1 MADRTIKKVKYG
13 NTERHSFAQVKDV
26 CAMPYLVEVQKDSY
40 LEFMKNGIGEVF
52 KDFSPIRDYSNKME
66 LWFLDHTLEMT
77 PKYSE
82 KECKDRDATY
92 AVPLRVKVRLVNK
105 ETGEVI
111 EEPRVYMGDIPL
123 MTPNGS
129 FIINGAER
137 VVVSQLVRSPG
148 VYFNF
153 VKEVKTGVKYFT
165 STNIPTRGAWLEW
178 QEDDKGNLWVHVDR
192 ERKVPASV
200 FLRSLF
206 SAANVEAEE
215 ELPILEPFKNKMGMS
230 DDDICA
236 LFHNEPLICSTVA
249 NDPNKT
255 EEDALR
261 ELNKK
266 LRPGEIPNTDSIRQY
281 IRSLMFER
289 RKYDLSKV
297 GRYKFNKK
305 LALSKRIADRIAAED
320 VVDMYGEVV
329 VAKGDYIDEE
339 TAIAIQNKG
348 INEVAI
354 EVENPNTHEIQAHY
368 VMGNNHV
375 DLSCYIDCPAK
386 ELGITELVYFPML
399 KKLID
404 ASEGNVE
411 TLKELVKENVEL
423 LVVKHI
429 LIDDV
434 ISTINYI
441 TGLRYEVG
449 TCENIDHL
457 GNRRVRSVGELL
469 QNQFRIGIARLERVV
484 RERMQIQGEAEM
496 PTPASLINIRPVSSA
511 IKEFFGSSQLSQ
523 FMDETNP
530 IAELTH
536 KRKLSALGPGGL
548 NRERASF
555 EVRDVH
561 YSHYSKM
568 CPIETPEGQ
577 NIGLITS
584 LTSYAKINEYGF
596 ITAPYRKVDK
606 ENGNITDIVEYL
618 DADQEDRYTI
628 AQANEEIIERED
640 GTKWFA
646 HDRILARRQED
657 IGEFHNTEI
666 DYLDVSP
673 RQMISV
679 ATALIPFLE
688 NDDTHRALMGSN
700 MQRQAVPLLTC
711 ETPIVGTGIEN
722 KIAYDSGVMVCARKG
737 GKVTYVDAKTIRIEE
752 DENAGI
758 ALSENSLEI
767 IENCKRTQVGDKTIA
782 EYTLR
787 KFVGSNQGT
796 CINQKPIVNKGDI
809 VTAGQVIADGHST
822 RDAELALGKNI
833 LVGFMSW
840 EGYNYEDAIL
850 ISEKI
855 VKDDLFTSIHIE
867 EYEHEARDTKLGEE
881 EITRD
886 IPNVGAD
893 ALLNLDENGIVRV
906 GAEVSSGDILVGK
919 VTPKGETEL
928 TPEER
933 LLRAIFGEKA
943 REVRDTSLRV
953 PHGEGGIVVDV
964 KVFTR
969 ENKDEMAPGVNK
981 LVRVYIA
988 QKRKIGV
995 GDKMAGRHGNKGVIS
1010 RVLPQEDMPFMADG
1024 TPLQIVLNPLGVPS
1038 RMNIGQVLEVHLG
1051 LVAKMLGWKVATPVF
1066 DGALESDIEKLL
1078 KENNLGVNEN
1088 GEVDGKVQMYDGRT
1102 GEPFENRSTVGY
1114 MYMIKLNHLV
1124 DDKIHAR
1131 SIGPY
1136 SLVTQQPL
1144 GGKAQFGGQRFGEM
1158 EVWALYAYGAAN
1170 VLQEI
1175 MTVKSDDV
1183 QGRTKTYESIV
1194 KGSNRHEPGI
1204 PESFKV
1210 LIKELQ
1216 ALALDVKVLN
1226 EEKQEISI
1234 QELMADERDAYEER
1248 PEKPKR
1254 IMPDPT
1260 FEDAIDFS
1268 ANAFEEELGEDDD
1281 KEVGDILVD
1290 DDSVDLTSYMDSL
1303 IQDEVVEEDDKIID
1317 DDFDFGFDE

>member
-1 MADRTIKKVKYG
+1 MAVRTIKKVKYG

-40 LEFMKNGIGEVF
+40 CEFMRNGIGEVF
-52 KDFSPIRDYSNKME
+52 KDFSPIRDYSNKLE
-66 LWFLDHTLEMT
+66 LYFLDHRLEMV

-92 AVPLRVKVRLVNK
+92 AVPLKVKVRLVNK
-105 ETGEVI
+105 ETGEVVDH
-111 EEPRVYMGDIPL
+111 EVFMGDIPL

-148 VYFNF
+148 VYFDF
-153 VKEVKTGVKYFT
+153 VKEQKTGIKHFT

-178 QEDDKGNLWVHVDR
+178 QEDEKGTLWVHVDR
-192 ERKVPASV
+192 ERKVQATV
-200 FLRSLF
+200 FLRALS
-206 SAANVEAEE
+206 SVANEQGEE
-215 ELPILEPFKNKMGMS
+215 TLDILDSHKGKWYMS
-230 DDDICA
+230 DEEICQ
-236 LFHNEPLICSTVA
+236 LFHNEPLIVSTCE
-249 NDPNKT
+249 NDSNKT
-255 EEDALR
+255 EEEALK
-261 ELNKK
+261 ELNRK

-281 IRSLMFER
+281 IKGLMFDR
-289 RKYDLSKV
+289 RKYDLCKV
-297 GRYKFNKK
+297 GRYKYNKK
-305 LALSKRIADRIAAED
+305 LALFRRIADQIAFED
-320 VVDMYGEVV
+320 VVNADGEVM

-339 TAIAIQNKG
+339 TAIAIQNAG
-348 INEVAI
+348 INEVSI
-354 EVENPNTHEIQAHY
+354 ECLTAESGCHV

-375 DLSCYIDCPAK
+375 DLAGYIDCDPK
-386 ELGITELVYFPML
+386 SLGITELVYYPVL
-399 KKLID
+399 KKLIATANGD
-404 ASEGNVE
+404 MEE
-411 TLKELVKENVEL
+411 LKNLIRINADM
-423 LVVKHI
+423 LVVRHI

-441 TGLRYEVG
+441 TGLRYDIG
-449 TCENIDHL
+449 TSDNIDHL

-484 RERMQIQGEAEM
+484 RERMQIQGDQDP
-496 PTPASLINIRPVSSA
+496 PTPQTLINIRPVISA

-606 ENGNITDIVEYL
+606 INHVITDEVEYL
-618 DADQEDRYTI
+618 DADQEDRYVI
-628 AQANEEIIERED
+628 AQANEPINEEN
-640 GTKWFA
+640 KWFENE
-646 HDRILARRQED
+646 RVLARFRED
-657 IGEFHNTEI
+657 IGEHYNDDI

-737 GKVTYVDAKTIRIEE
+737 GKVVYVDAKTIKIEE
-752 DENAGI
+752 NYEDG
-758 ALSENSLEI
+758 LHYGENSLEI
-767 IENCKRTQVGDKTIA
+767 IENCKRYEENGKTIA
-782 EYTLR
+782 QYTLR

-796 CINQKPIVNKGDI
+796 CINQKPIVNKGDE
-809 VTAGQVIADGHST
+809 VKAGQVIADGHST
-822 RDAELALGKNI
+822 KDAELALGKNI

-886 IPNVGAD
+886 IPNVGLD
-893 ALLNLDENGIVRV
+893 ALCNLDENGIVRV
-906 GAEVSSGDILVGK
+906 GAEVTSGDILVGK

-1136 SLVTQQPL
+1136 ALVTQQPL

-1175 MTVKSDDV
+1175 MTVKSDDIV
-1183 QGRTKTYESIV
+1183 GRTKTYESIV
-1194 KGSNRHEPGI
+1194 KGNHNNEPGI

-1216 ALALDVKVLN
+1216 AIALDIKVLN

-1234 QELMADERDAYEER
+1234 RELIEDERDVYDER
-1248 PEKPKR
+1248 LDKPKR
-1254 IMPDPT
+1254 FPASEPA
-1260 FEDAIDFS
+1260 FEDEIDFS
-1268 ANAFEEELGEDDD
+1268 KNTFDEELG
-1281 KEVGDILVD
+1281 VD
-1290 DDSVDLTSYMDSL
+1290 DLEENEELGLFDSEDEIDFGAFD
-1303 IQDEVVEEDDKIID
+1303 DEVVSDDVF
-1317 DDFDFGFDE
+1317 DDFGDELDDLN